1 MKIGLQIFW
10 DCCDVTRVQGKNE
23 AQGCGSRT
31 ECDPT
36 VHVPSLLHP
45 IPARLE
51 LPRVGRV
58 GKCVGVDTKVTRGCI
73 FFVHKFSSES
83 SHSTQE
89 ALQRSCRCCTS
100 HRWEKGSGEQNKAVW
115 AGGRKLWDQAGIR
128 RGGGGDGLLLALGD
142 VSNDKIRVIP
152 HGMLCVPFP
161 VPPRAAG
168 IGPYSQ
174 RPHREEEKKARKGP
188 LHWGLHCTN
197 FSGLQ
202 LFSSVKWGF
211 VNKYLFQELRGFKS

>member
-1 MKIGLQIFW
+1 MSINSHPKVVIAPRKRCKGAA
-10 DCCDVTRVQGKNE
+10 DAARPTGERR
-23 AQGCGSRT
+23 APASRT
-31 ECDPT
+31 KQCGPE
-36 VHVPSLLHP
+36 
-45 IPARLE
+45 
-51 LPRVGRV
+51 VG
-58 GKCVGVDTKVTRGCI
+58 
-73 FFVHKFSSES
+73 SSEI
-83 SHSTQE
+83 
-89 ALQRSCRCCTS
+89 R
-100 HRWEKGSGEQNKAVW
+100 
-115 AGGRKLWDQAGIR
+115 QAS
-128 RGGGGDGLLLALGD
+128 GGGGGGLLLALGD